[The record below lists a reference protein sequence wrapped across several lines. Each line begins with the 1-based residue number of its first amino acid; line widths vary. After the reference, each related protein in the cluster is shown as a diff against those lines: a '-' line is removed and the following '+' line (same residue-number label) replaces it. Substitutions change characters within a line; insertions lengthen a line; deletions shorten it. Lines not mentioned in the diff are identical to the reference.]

1 MQKIIIAIDGHSS
14 TGKSTVA
21 KQLANKLNYIYVD
34 TGAMYRAITLFAHQ
48 NNWIKNDILD
58 KASLLDELPSVGI
71 SFQLNP
77 NSQKSEVFLNGIN
90 VEDQIRDMTISSKV
104 SLVAQV
110 QEVRE
115 KLVQIQQDMGKQK
128 GIVMDGRDIGT
139 VVFPEAELKLFM
151 TASAEIRAQ
160 RRYEE
165 LKINKADVSYV
176 EVFENV
182 VHRDKLD
189 SEREH
194 SPLKQAEDAILID
207 NSHLSQEEQFKLIL
221 QLAYERI
228 SF

>member
-1 MQKIIIAIDGHSS
+1 MNKIVIAIDGHSS

-21 KQLANKLNYIYVD
+21 KQLAHELNYIYVD

-48 NNWIKNDILD
+48 NNWIENDALD
-58 KASLLDELPSVGI
+58 QLSLVEKLPSVRI

-77 NSQKSEVFLNGIN
+77 ITQKSEVYLNGEN

-110 QEVRE
+110 PEVRE
-115 KLVQIQQDMGKQK
+115 KLVQIQQEMGQQK

-151 TASAEIRAQ
+151 TASAKIRAQ
-160 RRYEE
+160 RRYDE
-165 LKINKADVSYV
+165 LTSNKVNVSYN

-182 VHRDKLD
+182 VQRDKLD

-194 SPLKQAEDAILID
+194 SPLKQAEDAVLVD
-207 NSHLSQEEQFKLIL
+207 NSNLSQEAQFKLIL

-228 SF
+228 E

>member
-1 MQKIIIAIDGHSS
+1 MNKIVIAIDGHSS

-21 KQLANKLNYIYVD
+21 KQLAHELNYIYVD

-48 NNWIKNDILD
+48 NNWIENDALD
-58 KASLLDELPSVGI
+58 QLSLVEKLPSVRI

-77 NSQKSEVFLNGIN
+77 ITQKSEIYLNGEN

-110 QEVRE
+110 PEVRE
-115 KLVQIQQDMGKQK
+115 KLVQIQQEMGQQK

-151 TASAEIRAQ
+151 TASAKIRAQ
-160 RRYEE
+160 RRYDE
-165 LKINKADVSYV
+165 LTSNKVNVSYN

-182 VHRDKLD
+182 VQRDKLD

-194 SPLKQAEDAILID
+194 SPLKQAEDAVLVD
-207 NSHLSQEEQFKLIL
+207 NSNLSQEAQFKLIL

-228 SF
+228 K

>member
-1 MQKIIIAIDGHSS
+1 MNKIVIAIDGHSS

-21 KQLANKLNYIYVD
+21 KQLAHELNYIYVD

-48 NNWIKNDILD
+48 NNWIENDALD
-58 KASLLDELPSVGI
+58 QLSLVEKLPSVRI

-77 NSQKSEVFLNGIN
+77 ITQKSEVYLNGEN

-110 QEVRE
+110 PEVRE
-115 KLVQIQQDMGKQK
+115 KLVQIQQEMGQQK

-151 TASAEIRAQ
+151 TASAKIRAQ
-160 RRYEE
+160 RRYDE
-165 LKINKADVSYV
+165 LTSNKVNVSYN

-182 VHRDKLD
+182 VQRDKLD

-194 SPLKQAEDAILID
+194 SPLKQAEDAVLVD
-207 NSHLSQEEQFKLIL
+207 NSNLSQEAQFKLIL

-228 SF
+228 K

>member
-151 TASAEIRAQ
+151 TASAKIRAQ

>member
-1 MQKIIIAIDGHSS
+1 MNKIVIAIDGHSS

-21 KQLANKLNYIYVD
+21 KQLAHELNYIYVD

-48 NNWIKNDILD
+48 NNWIENDALD
-58 KASLLDELPSVGI
+58 QLSLVEKLPSVRI

-77 NSQKSEVFLNGIN
+77 ITQKSEIYLNGEN

-110 QEVRE
+110 PEVRE
-115 KLVQIQQDMGKQK
+115 KLVQIQQEMGQQK

-151 TASAEIRAQ
+151 TASAKIRAQ
-160 RRYEE
+160 RRYDE
-165 LKINKADVSYV
+165 LTSNKVNVSYN

-182 VHRDKLD
+182 VQRDKLD

-194 SPLKQAEDAILID
+194 SPLKQAEDAVLVD
-207 NSHLSQEEQFKLIL
+207 NSNLSQEAQFKLIL

-228 SF
+228 E